1 MSDRIEFTGLT
12 MPVFTAFGWAGQE
25 TALKFALS
33 QLEQFI
39 QHLHASL
46 PHSARI
52 DFPYYGLSV
61 ENRTVYLAA
70 EPETEKDMHITFNAR
85 PMSFEILV
93 SVTNKEVLGRAWKL
107 MLQNLSNTMALINK
121 LDPSWTL
128 RIQQMQLVEGSDE
141 PIHYQ
146 DLYRDTAKKLDDAA
160 AQELFEKADYL
171 NGEEKWITP
180 IYLSQRIPSEQIAA
194 MGRAVTQVLSERLA
208 ALMPLIA
215 MFGGRTAGQR
225 MRPKPVKPTKPTAVP
240 ATDLPI
246 VPVPRAAVR
255 AEVETAVTAGP
266 QELFTFSTPLKP
278 LHIRRGFINLTPEH
292 WPLFA
297 EGARSETRSVILKFG
312 NTVDKE
318 SAVWRLQPSDMAR
331 IVLSPTAH
339 QWLEKTFNADDTI
352 HIRATESISHQITI
366 NLTRDN

>member
-1 MSDRIEFTGLT
+1 MSDRTEFTGLT
-12 MPVFTAFGWAGQE
+12 MPVFTAFGWAGE
-25 TALKFALS
+25 ENALKFALS

-39 QHLHASL
+39 QQLHASL
-46 PHSARI
+46 PHSARV

-70 EPETEKDMHITFNAR
+70 ESETEKDMHIAFNAR

-93 SVTNKEVLGRAWKL
+93 SVTNKEVLSRAWKL
-107 MLQNLSNTMALINK
+107 MLKNLSMTMSLFNK

-128 RIQQMQLVEGSDE
+128 RIQQMQLVEDSDE

-146 DLYRDTAKKLDDAA
+146 DLYRDTAKKLDDAT

-194 MGRAVTQVLSERLA
+194 MGRGVTQVLSERLA
-208 ALMPLIA
+208 AMMPL
-215 MFGGRTAGQR
+215 MLLLGGRVAGQR
-225 MRPKPVKPTKPTAVP
+225 MRPKPAKPAKQTAVSP
-240 ATDLPI
+240 TEHPI
-246 VPVPRAAVR
+246 TPPTRPVSRVEA
-255 AEVETAVTAGP
+255 ETAVSSGP
-266 QELFTFSTPLKP
+266 QELFTFTTTLKP

-312 NTVDKE
+312 STVDKD

-331 IVLSPTAH
+331 IVLSPVAQ
-339 QWLEKTFNADDTI
+339 QWLENTFTPEDTI
-352 HIRATESISHQITI
+352 NIRATESISHQITI
-366 NLTRDN
+366 SLTRDN